1 MESKSILLRRES
13 YLEYNFPPSTLLH
26 LLPPT
31 PPFREGIFICMEY
44 MMSIER
50 EKRTIEKMIKIYC
63 RAKHGSPKGALCPE
77 CQELLNYALKK
88 LDLCPFK
95 EEKPTCKKC
104 TVHCY
109 QPEKREKIKEIM
121 RFSGPRLL
129 LYDPFGWLIHEIR
142 EKFARLQSFR

>member
-1 MESKSILLRRES
+1 MEH
-13 YLEYNFPPSTLLH
+13 NFPPSTLLH

-31 PPFREGIFICMEY
+31 PPSREGIFNMEHA
-44 MMSIER
+44 MSIER

-63 RAKHGSPKGALCPE
+63 RAKHGSPKGTLCPE
-77 CQELLNYALKK
+77 CQELLNYVFKR

-109 QPEKREKIKEIM
+109 QPEKRKKIKEVM

-129 LYDPFGWLIHEIR
+129 FYDPFGWLIHEIR
-142 EKFARLQSFR
+142 EKFVRLQSLR

>member
-1 MESKSILLRRES
+1 
-13 YLEYNFPPSTLLH
+13 LEYNFPPPKLLH

-31 PPFREGIFICMEY
+31 PPEREGIFNMEY
-44 MMSIER
+44 TMSIER

-63 RAKHGSPKGALCPE
+63 RAKHGSSKGALCPE
-77 CQELLNYALKK
+77 CQELLNYAFKR

-95 EEKPTCKKC
+95 EEKPSCKKC

-109 QPEKREKIKEIM
+109 QPEKRKKIKEVM

-142 EKFARLQSFR
+142 EKFVKLQSFR